1 MRARLNCLTFVALA
15 TFRLASPSIAIAAD
29 PALSSQLGALV
40 KEATGRGADI
50 GLLVTDLQTGETLYE
65 HKADASFNPASV
77 TKVVTTA
84 TALKVLGPGHTFKT
98 HVSRAGKLESGVLE
112 GDLVVRG
119 EGDPSITL
127 ERIWRIA
134 SLVRVAGVTTVEGD
148 LVVDD
153 TFFDSVRQGAGYE
166 EFDEDRAY
174 TAPVGALS
182 ATWNTVA
189 VVARPG
195 ARAGA
200 PVEIALDPPTSYVR
214 VVNLA
219 TTSVATKRRR
229 LAVSIQRGD
238 RGAPPPPE
246 GSAPGART
254 GDQARTLV
262 ITVRGTM
269 PVGHAEKAYYRP
281 IEDPPMFFGT
291 LLREYLAK
299 EGVVVKGAIRKGA
312 VPDALPLF
320 AFESEP
326 LGVIVRDLNKLS
338 NNFTAEQ
345 LLKAIGASRFGA
357 PGTSKKGLDAI
368 AEHLLALGFPPD
380 AWTIRNG
387 SGLARDNRLSPRLF
401 VKVLESAHAD
411 FQVRGDFVA
420 SMGIAGE
427 DGTLAHRMVG
437 LPGEG
442 SVRGKTGTV
451 SGSTCLAGYA
461 QAANGHTLAF
471 AILMNRVEGKTRR
484 AMDVQDRI
492 GSALA
497 AWRGVQTDTVTVSA
511 PVSTPAPSAPVVP
524 LKMEKQNP

>member
-1 MRARLNCLTFVALA
+1 MRARLISLTVVALA
-15 TFRLASPSIAIAAD
+15 TFRLASPSVAIAAD
-29 PALSSQLGALV
+29 PALSAQLGALV
-40 KEATGRGADI
+40 KEATGRGADV

-65 HKADASFNPASV
+65 HKADVSFNPASV

-98 HVSRAGKLESGVLE
+98 HVSRAGKLESGVLK

-134 SLVRVAGVTTVEGD
+134 SLVRVAGVATIEGD
-148 LVVDD
+148 VVLDD
-153 TFFDSVRQGAGYE
+153 SHFDAVRQGAGYA
-166 EFDEDRAY
+166 EFNEDRAY

-195 ARAGA
+195 AKAGA
-200 PVEIALDPPTSYVR
+200 PVELALDPPTSYVR

-219 TTSVATKRRR
+219 TTSAATRRR
-229 LAVSIQRGD
+229 TLAVSID
-238 RGAPPPPE
+238 K
-246 GSAPGART
+246 S
-254 GDQARTLV
+254 V
-262 ITVRGTM
+262 VTVRGTM
-269 PVGHAEKAYYRP
+269 PIGHPEKAYYRP

-299 EGVVVKGAIRKGA
+299 EGVVVKGAIRKGSI
-312 VPDALPLF
+312 PDALPLF

-345 LLKAIGASRFGA
+345 LLKAIGAARYGS
-357 PGTSKKGLDAI
+357 PGTSRKGLDAI
-368 AEHLLALGFPPD
+368 GEHLLALGFPPD

-387 SGLARDNRLSPRLF
+387 SGLARDNRVSPRLF

-497 AWRGVQTDTVTVSA
+497 AWRGVQNDTVTVSA
-511 PVSTPAPSAPVVP
+511 PVSAPSPAPVVP
-524 LKMEKQNP
+524 LKMEKQNQ